1 MRCWAAL
8 CLLLLPGL
16 CGGEEGFLT
25 PSKTFY
31 DRGGLPLRQLLSENH
46 TYYEPVSLDKISPW
60 LLSAVI
66 SAEDKRFYT
75 HSGVDVAAVLRA
87 AWQNTREGD
96 VVSGA
101 STITQQLA
109 RAISPR
115 PKTWWG
121 KTKEAFSAVR
131 LEQTHTK
138 EEILEQYFNL
148 LEFGN
153 LTQGAQAASRFYFGV
168 DAADLSLAQAA
179 FLAGMLKSP
188 TQYNPVKHFARALK
202 RQKYVLAQMHQSGVI
217 DDEFYA
223 LAQEEK
229 IVLRAQPRPF
239 YAPHFTQFAAAL
251 VPAGSPAVT
260 TTLDRELQTQVEH
273 ALKNQLARL
282 TDSNVT
288 NGAVVVLDNAT
299 GGILAYAG
307 SVGFNDKKHSG
318 QIDGVRAL
326 RQPGSALKPFV
337 YGLAFSKGTLTPATL
352 LADTDTFFEGGF
364 RPRNYDENFHGL
376 VSARAALAC
385 SYNIPAVKAA
395 ETVGAPA
402 LLNLLHQLGFASLT
416 KTADFYGLGLSLGNG
431 EVKLLELANAY
442 ATLARGGVWQP
453 VLLAT
458 RPEVKLPG
466 HPMRALDEK
475 TAYLVTDILKD
486 NQARAA
492 AFGLNS
498 PLSMPFEMAA
508 KTGTSKD
515 YKDNFALGYTPRW
528 TVGVWVGNFDASP
541 MQKVSGI
548 TGAGPILHDVA
559 LAVQARYPSPGFT
572 APKGVKHARVCNETG
587 LLAGPK
593 CTHTHEDVFD
603 ENFLPARCDGQ
614 HQPAVAS
621 VQITSP
627 TAGDIFYV
635 DPATPRAAQQLKLA
649 AQCAQTACR
658 WQLNGNFLP
667 GTACQTW
674 WPLAGG
680 KHTLSVT
687 CGGQT
692 AQLSLEVVE

>member
-1 MRCWAAL
+1 MRCWLAF
-8 CLLLLPGL
+8 CLLLLPCL
-16 CGGEEGFLT
+16 CGGEEGVLT

-31 DRGGLPLRQLLSENH
+31 DRGGLPLRELLSENH

-87 AWQNTREGD
+87 TWQNATEGN

-109 RAISPR
+109 RAVSPR

-121 KTKEAFSAVR
+121 KTKEALSAVR
-131 LEQTHTK
+131 LEQIHTK

-168 DAADLSLAQAA
+168 DVADLSLGQAA
-179 FLAGMLKSP
+179 FLAGLLKSP
-188 TQYNPVKHFARALK
+188 TYYNPLKHLTRALK
-202 RQKYVLAQMHQSGVI
+202 RQKYVLDQMHQSGVI
-217 DDEFYA
+217 TDELYA

-229 IVLRAQPRPF
+229 IILRAQTRPF
-239 YAPHFTQFAAAL
+239 YAPHFTRFTAAF

-282 TDSNVT
+282 ADSNVT

-299 GGILAYAG
+299 GGVLAYAG
-307 SVGFNDKKHSG
+307 SVDFNDKKHSG
-318 QIDGVRAL
+318 QVDGVRAL

-337 YGLAFSKGTLTPATL
+337 YSLAFKKGTLTPATL

-402 LLNLLHQLGFASLT
+402 LLDLLHQLGFVSLT
-416 KTADFYGLGLSLGNG
+416 KTPDFYGLGLSLGNG

-442 ATLARGGVWQP
+442 ATLARGGLWQP
-453 VLLAT
+453 ILLAT
-458 RPEVKLPG
+458 RPEIKLPG
-466 HPMRALDEK
+466 HPVRVFDEK

-498 PLSMPFEMAA
+498 PLAVPFEMAA

-559 LAVQARYPSPGFT
+559 LAVQQRYPSANFT
-572 APKGVKHARVCNETG
+572 TPKGIKRASVCNETG

-593 CTHTHEDVFD
+593 CTHTHEEVFD
-603 ENFLPARCDGQ
+603 ERHLPAQCNGQ
-614 HQPAVAS
+614 HQTAIPA

-627 TAGDIFYV
+627 SAGDIFYV
-635 DPATPRAAQQLKLA
+635 DPATPRRVQQLKLA
-649 AQCAQTACR
+649 ADCAQNTCR
-658 WQLNGNFLP
+658 WQLDGKSLP
-667 GTACQTW
+667 GTSCETW

-680 KHTLSVT
+680 KHTLFVT
-687 CGGQT
+687 CGSSSS
-692 AQLSLEVVE
+692 QLSFEVVE